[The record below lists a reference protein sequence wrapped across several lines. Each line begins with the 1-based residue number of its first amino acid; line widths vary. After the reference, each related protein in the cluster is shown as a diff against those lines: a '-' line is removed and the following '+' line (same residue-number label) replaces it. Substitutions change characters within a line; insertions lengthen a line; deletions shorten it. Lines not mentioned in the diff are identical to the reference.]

1 VTRRLLSALAV
12 AALAG
17 CTNTV
22 EMESGE
28 IKALKLIKRELDAA
42 GRPAAYFDARKL
54 VTRDMLDAADIPV
67 LFVAIERG
75 QNGTLTQFPGVGVG
89 QTWLGVDGSTVTLAG
104 GILKATRGVG
114 DDLMG
119 SEMSREFNWKDI
131 DPAPYTRS
139 MAYLREDN
147 QMRIHDYVCEM
158 SDTGQL
164 ERLEIFDAPF
174 TAWLFRETCEGSPG
188 GFTNDYY
195 VDAVGIV
202 RKSRQY
208 HGEKIGYM
216 TLERL
221 DR

>member
-1 VTRRLLSALAV
+1 MTRRLLSALAL
-12 AALAG
+12 AALAA
-17 CTNTV
+17 CANTV

-42 GRPAAYFDARKL
+42 GRPAAYVDARKL
-54 VTRDMLDAADIPV
+54 VTRDMLDAAGIPV

-75 QNGTLTQFPGVGVG
+75 QNGTMTQFPGRGVG

-104 GILKATRGVG
+104 GMLKATRGVG

-119 SEMSREFNWKDI
+119 SEISREINWRDP

-139 MAYLREDN
+139 LAYLREDN
-147 QMRIHDYVCEM
+147 QTHVFDYICEVR
-158 SDTGQL
+158 DTGRR

-174 TAWLFRETCEGSPG
+174 TARLFRETCEGSRG
-188 GFTNDYY
+188 SFTNDYY
-195 VDAVGIV
+195 VDAAGIV